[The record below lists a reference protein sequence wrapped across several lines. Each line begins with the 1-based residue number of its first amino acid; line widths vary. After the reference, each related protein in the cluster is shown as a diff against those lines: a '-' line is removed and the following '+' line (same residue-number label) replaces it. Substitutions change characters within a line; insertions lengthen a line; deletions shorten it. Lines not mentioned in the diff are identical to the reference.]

1 MASLSPYTFH
11 NTDRIGTDST
21 DQTQRNISNTHYSN
35 YLLTDHFSK
44 NVSDDHVKFA
54 VQQPTMT
61 FNGLTNGNGLNS
73 NVVDDESLLLIKT
86 EQQRALEKLQLFER
100 PFKSVPY
107 LGRGSCDPALESQ
120 LQQGEVST
128 DKKSVST
135 IMEKSFAAYALYP
148 TDNKMEQRV
157 TDVSNTVEEAAL
169 DGWIRG
175 GASTR
180 EMSMDESMQKNN
192 RPNATF

>member
-1 MASLSPYTFH
+1 MASLTPYTFH

-21 DQTQRNISNTHYSN
+21 DQTQRNTSNTQYAN
-35 YLLTDHFSK
+35 YMLTDHFSK
-44 NVSDDHVKFA
+44 KVSDDHVKFA
-54 VQQPTMT
+54 VNQPTMT
-61 FNGLTNGNGLNS
+61 FNGLTNGNGVGAN
-73 NVVDDESLLLIKT
+73 NVDNESLLLLKS

-120 LQQGEVST
+120 LQQGELSS

-135 IMEKSFAAYALYP
+135 IMEKSFASYSLYP
-148 TDNKMEQRV
+148 TDNKMEERV
-157 TDVSNTVEEAAL
+157 NDPSNTVEEAAL

-180 EMSMDESMQKNN
+180 EMSMNEDMQKNN
-192 RPNATF
+192 RPNGVF

>member
-1 MASLSPYTFH
+1 MASLTPYTFH

-21 DQTQRNISNTHYSN
+21 DQTQRNTSNTQYTN
-35 YLLTDHFSK
+35 YTLTDHFSK
-44 NVSDDHVKFA
+44 NISDDHVKFA
-54 VQQPTMT
+54 VNQPTLT
-61 FNGLTNGNGLNS
+61 FNGLTNGNGVGAN
-73 NVVDDESLLLIKT
+73 NVDDESLLLLKT

-120 LQQGEVST
+120 LQQGELSS

-135 IMEKSFAAYALYP
+135 IMEKSFASYSLYP
-148 TDNKMEQRV
+148 TDSKMEERV
-157 TDVSNTVEEAAL
+157 NDPSNTVEEAAL

-180 EMSMDESMQKNN
+180 EMSMNEDMQKNN
-192 RPNATF
+192 RPNGVF

>member
-21 DQTQRNISNTHYSN
+21 DQTQRNITNTQYAN
-35 YLLTDHFSK
+35 YMLTDHFSK
-44 NVSDDHVKFA
+44 KVSNDHVKFA
-54 VQQPTMT
+54 VQHPTMT
-61 FNGLTNGNGLNS
+61 FNGLTNGNGISAN
-73 NVVDDESLLLIKT
+73 NVDNESLLLLKS

-120 LQQGEVST
+120 LQHGELSS

-135 IMEKSFAAYALYP
+135 VMEKSFAAYSLYP
-148 TDNKMEQRV
+148 TNNKMEERV
-157 TDVSNTVEEAAL
+157 NDASNTVEEAAL

-180 EMSMDESMQKNN
+180 EMSMNEDMQKNN
-192 RPNATF
+192 RPNGVF

>member
-21 DQTQRNISNTHYSN
+21 DQTQRNITNTQYAN
-35 YLLTDHFSK
+35 YMLTDHFSK
-44 NVSDDHVKFA
+44 KVSNDHVKFA
-54 VQQPTMT
+54 VQHPTMT
-61 FNGLTNGNGLNS
+61 FNGLTNGNGISAN
-73 NVVDDESLLLIKT
+73 NVDNESLLLLKS

-120 LQQGEVST
+120 LQHGELSS

-135 IMEKSFAAYALYP
+135 VMEKSFAAYSLYP
-148 TDNKMEQRV
+148 TNNKMEEQV
-157 TDVSNTVEEAAL
+157 NDASNTVEEAAL

-180 EMSMDESMQKNN
+180 EMSMNDDMQKNN
-192 RPNATF
+192 RPNGVF

>member
-1 MASLSPYTFH
+1 MASLTPYTFH

-21 DQTQRNISNTHYSN
+21 DQTQRNVSNTQFAN
-35 YLLTDHFSK
+35 YMLTDHFSK
-44 NVSDDHVKFA
+44 KISDDHVKFA
-54 VQQPTMT
+54 VQQPTMS

-73 NVVDDESLLLIKT
+73 NNVDAESLLLLKS

-100 PFKSVPY
+100 PFKTVPY
-107 LGRGSCDPALESQ
+107 LGRGSCDPAIESQ
-120 LQQGEVST
+120 LQQGELSS

-135 IMEKSFAAYALYP
+135 IMEKSFAAYSLYP
-148 TDNKMEQRV
+148 TDDKMEEQV
-157 TDVSNTVEEAAL
+157 KDASNTVEEAAL

-180 EMSMDESMQKNN
+180 EISMDENMQKNN
-192 RPNATF
+192 RPNGLF

>member
-21 DQTQRNISNTHYSN
+21 DQTQRNITNTQYAN
-35 YLLTDHFSK
+35 YMLTDHFSK
-44 NVSDDHVKFA
+44 KVSNDHVKFA
-54 VQQPTMT
+54 VQHPTMT
-61 FNGLTNGNGLNS
+61 FNGLTNGNGISAN
-73 NVVDDESLLLIKT
+73 NVDNESLLLLKS

-120 LQQGEVST
+120 LQHGELSS

-135 IMEKSFAAYALYP
+135 VMEKSFAAYSLYP
-148 TDNKMEQRV
+148 TNNKMEEHV
-157 TDVSNTVEEAAL
+157 NDASNTVEEAAL

-180 EMSMDESMQKNN
+180 EMSMNDDMQKNN
-192 RPNATF
+192 RPNGVF